1 MSRRTVVVLAAAGAT
16 TVVLSACSVLGGG
29 GPQAEPTYVAP
40 STTTT
45 APSADTAP
53 VGQQPATLPL
63 ASQVLE
69 SAKSNALEGGA
80 RSVTISAVYPL
91 AEDLGVE
98 GPMTVRSSGSTGGNR
113 SELTISMPDGSS
125 LEQRDL
131 GNGELYLR
139 LEDGDVR
146 KPFDID
152 LQSQL
157 VRNEGRW
164 VRTYSQKRY
173 VEAYTPNR
181 VIRDSFFAGEL
192 EKQDMR
198 YAILDQRELDGEQVY
213 GVLVRPATDET
224 KDVVRTVWV
233 TKDDPYR
240 FLRYETGDVQTR
252 TSIVFSKWR
261 TTPLPSER
269 PKDAKKVDFSD
280 L

>member
-252 TSIVFSKWR
+252 TSIVFSKWG

>member
-63 ASQVLE
+63 ASQILD
-69 SAKSNALEGGA
+69 SAKGNAQEGGA
-80 RSVTISAVYPL
+80 KTVTISAVYPL
-91 AEDLGVE
+91 ADDLDVE
-98 GPMTVRSSGSTGGNR
+98 GPMTVRSSGSTTPNA

-131 GNGELYLR
+131 GNGQLYLR

-164 VRTYSQKRY
+164 VRTYSQKLF
-173 VEAYTPNR
+173 VDTYTPYR
-181 VIRDSFFAGEL
+181 IIRNSFFAGEL

-198 YAILDQRELDGEQVY
+198 YAIVDQRELDGEQVY
-213 GVLVRPATDET
+213 GVLVRPATEKA

-233 TKDDPYR
+233 TDSAPYR

-252 TSIVFSKWR
+252 TSIAFSRWG
-261 TTPLPSER
+261 TTPLPSDR
-269 PKDAKKVDFSD
+269 PRGAKKVEFDD

>member
-98 GPMTVRSSGSTGGNR
+98 GPMTVRSSGSTAGNR

-173 VEAYTPNR
+173 VEDYTPYR
-181 VIRDSFFAGEL
+181 IIRNSFFAGEL

-233 TKDDPYR
+233 TNDDPYR

-252 TSIVFSKWR
+252 TSIVFSKWG

-269 PKDAKKVDFSD
+269 PQGAKKVDFSD

>member
-1 MSRRTVVVLAAAGAT
+1 MVLAAAGVT

-69 SAKSNALEGGA
+69 SAKSNAQEGGA

-181 VIRDSFFAGEL
+181 VIRDSFLAGEL

-233 TKDDPYR
+233 TKDAPYR

-252 TSIVFSKWR
+252 TSIAFSKWG
-261 TTPLPSER
+261 TTPLPSQR
-269 PKDAKKVDFSD
+269 PKGAKKVDFSD

>member
-29 GPQAEPTYVAP
+29 ASQAEPTYVAP

-45 APSADTAP
+45 APSADTTP

-63 ASQVLE
+63 ASQILE
-69 SAKSNALEGGA
+69 SAKINAQEGGA

-98 GPMTVRSSGSTGGNR
+98 GPMTVRSNGSTGGNR

-181 VIRDSFFAGEL
+181 VIRDSFLAGEL

-233 TKDDPYR
+233 TKDAPYR

-252 TSIVFSKWR
+252 TSIAFSKWG
-261 TTPLPSER
+261 TTPLPSQR
-269 PKDAKKVDFSD
+269 PKGAKKVDFSD

>member
-1 MSRRTVVVLAAAGAT
+1 MSRRTVVVLAAAGVT

-69 SAKSNALEGGA
+69 SAKSNAQEGGA

-181 VIRDSFFAGEL
+181 VIRDSFLAGEL

-233 TKDDPYR
+233 TKDAPYR

-252 TSIVFSKWR
+252 TSIAFSKWG
-261 TTPLPSER
+261 TTPLPSQR
-269 PKDAKKVDFSD
+269 PKGAKKVDFSD

>member
-1 MSRRTVVVLAAAGAT
+1 M
-16 TVVLSACSVLGGG
+16 
-29 GPQAEPTYVAP
+29 
-40 STTTT
+40 
-45 APSADTAP
+45 
-53 VGQQPATLPL
+53 
-63 ASQVLE
+63 
-69 SAKSNALEGGA
+69 
-80 RSVTISAVYPL
+80 TISAVYPL

-164 VRTYSQKRY
+164 VRTYSDKLF
-173 VEAYTPNR
+173 VDTYTPYR
-181 VIRDSFFAGEL
+181 IIRNSFFAGEL

-252 TSIVFSKWR
+252 TSIVFSKWG

>member
-69 SAKSNALEGGA
+69 SAKSNAQEGGA

-181 VIRDSFFAGEL
+181 VIRDSFLAGEL

-233 TKDDPYR
+233 TKDAPYR

-252 TSIVFSKWR
+252 TSIVFSKWG

>member
-69 SAKSNALEGGA
+69 SAKSNAQEGGA
-80 RSVTISAVYPL
+80 RTVTISAVYPL

-252 TSIVFSKWR
+252 TSIVFSKWG

>member
-69 SAKSNALEGGA
+69 SAKSNAQEGGA
-80 RSVTISAVYPL
+80 RTVTISAVYPL

-113 SELTISMPDGSS
+113 SELTISMPDGSL

-252 TSIVFSKWR
+252 TSIVFSKWG